1 MRKEAEERRR
11 FPLEQRLKQY
21 IVGQEGAITTVASS
35 EWRSVEWLDVAGT
48 SSESLITGVSGFRDS
63 NNQISFKTIYTT

>member
-1 MRKEAEERRR
+1 MKKEAEERRR

-35 EWRSVEWLDVAGT
+35 EWLDVAGT
-48 SSESLITGVSGFRDS
+48 NSESLIIGVE
-63 NNQISFKTIYTT
+63 

>member
-1 MRKEAEERRR
+1 MQLRKEAEERRR

-35 EWRSVEWLDVAGT
+35 EWWSVEWLEQVVNHLA
-48 SSESLITGVSGFRDS
+48 LCGVIVDLQQS
-63 NNQISFKTIYTT
+63 NKF

>member
-1 MRKEAEERRR
+1 LKKEAEERRR

-35 EWRSVEWLDVAGT
+35 EWCDLLSGWNKW
-48 SSESLITGVSGFRDS
+48 SITYHWCGVIVDLQQS
-63 NNQISFKTIYTT
+63 NKF

>member
-1 MRKEAEERRR
+1 LYLQFKELQLRKEAEERRR

-35 EWRSVEWLDVAGT
+35 EWWSIEWLDVAQT
-48 SSESLITGVSGFRDS
+48 VRVILVTGVE
-63 NNQISFKTIYTT
+63 